1 MTMGDWYA
9 ENFGWMYWTVPSAL
23 VIGGL
28 LCTIAAMAVWDRFSP
43 SVARAGFL
51 PMPTT
56 RGDRLFISV
65 MSIVG
70 VHLIWL
76 AFFGTAF
83 VWIGTAITVLWCVVV
98 ARWG

>member
-1 MTMGDWYA
+1 MADWFA
-9 ENFGWMYWTVPSAL
+9 DTLGWMYWTVPSAL
-23 VIGGL
+23 TIGGL
-28 LCTIAAMAVWDRFSP
+28 LCTIAAMAVWDRVSP
-43 SVARAGFL
+43 SVARVGFL

-70 VHLIWL
+70 VHLLWL
-76 AFFGTAF
+76 AFFGTAWLW
-83 VWIGTAITVLWCVVV
+83 VGTVIAAAWCALL